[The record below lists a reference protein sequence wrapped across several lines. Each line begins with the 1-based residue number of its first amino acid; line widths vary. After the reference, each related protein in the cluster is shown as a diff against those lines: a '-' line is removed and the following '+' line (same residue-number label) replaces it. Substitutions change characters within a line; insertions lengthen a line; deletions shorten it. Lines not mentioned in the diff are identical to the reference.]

1 MMKTGMFAVIAIIIA
16 IITTL
21 GISKNKPITPTAS
34 NISNIKYFYFTYS
47 NGYAMNAYTKYQI
60 DEKDGKYIATIKQHG
75 EPEEDAKEVELS
87 LEKMKELEN
96 ILNKNNVSKWNGFNK
111 TDKNVLDGDSFSFS
125 LRMENNK
132 GISASGYMKWPEN
145 YKNVVRELETF
156 FGNLI
161 KE

>member
-1 MMKTGMFAVIAIIIA
+1 MMKTGIFAVIAIIIA

-60 DEKDGKYIATIKQHG
+60 DEKDGKY
-75 EPEEDAKEVELS
+75 ELS
-87 LEKMKELEN
+87 LEKMKELEI
-96 ILNKNNVSKWNGFNK
+96 ILNQYNVSELNGFNK